1 MERIAAGGMGEVF
14 RAHDAVL
21 AREVAIKVL
30 HRTLA
35 GDAGFIDRFRR
46 EARAAASLNHPNI
59 VHVHDW
65 GAVDGVYF
73 MVMEYVR
80 GESLREILNDHGL
93 LAPAQAADVLL
104 QVLAALEHAH
114 RQGIVHRDV
123 KPENVIVTR
132 EGVAKVADFGLARAY
147 ADSRATQAGTVSGT
161 VQYLAPEQLQGEPAD
176 PRTDLYSLGIVAFEL
191 LTGRTPF
198 NAETSMAIAYK
209 HIRDRV
215 PPPSSRV
222 PTVPRA
228 LDGWVASMTERARE
242 LRPES
247 AEEARRDLTNE
258 TAALPSARPLASL
271 VRVAPDPAAEP
282 GAEAATTVTIPGAR
296 VKGGRRRHMRS
307 AFGVFAALLALAGAA
322 WGAWTYLVPH
332 SVEVPQVVGLSLA
345 DAQAKLA
352 DTDLTVRVGEG
363 VYSMKVPEGAVVRMR
378 PEPGATLKKG
388 AQVTLIPS
396 LGPPPVPVP
405 DLTNM
410 TLADAKAALAKAHL
424 TLAATITRE
433 YSDTIPVDHVIT
445 QSVAATDE
453 APRGSEIAV
462 TLSKGQAPIPVPK
475 VAGMSEEKASS
486 LLSTA
491 GFVVKRSTDYSDT
504 VPRGDVISQAPAAK
518 STLQPGQAVTIVVS
532 LGPKTFQIQSFVGMS
547 ETEAVAAIRALGLV
561 PAVLPVPGATGH
573 TVVSQL
579 PAAGSTVKAG
589 QTITIYVA

>member
-1 MERIAAGGMGEVF
+1 MGEVF

-35 GDAGFIDRFRR
+35 GDSGFIDRFRR

-59 VHVHDW
+59 IHVHDW

-80 GESLREILNDHGL
+80 GESLREILNENGL
-93 LAPAQAADVLL
+93 LAPAQAADVLI

-123 KPENVIVTR
+123 KPENVMITR

-147 ADSRATQAGTVSGT
+147 ADSRATQAGAVSGT

-215 PPPSSRV
+215 PPPSSKV
-222 PTVPRA
+222 PAVPPG
-228 LDGWVASMTERARE
+228 LDGWVASMTEKARE

-247 AEEARRDLTNE
+247 AEEARRDLMNE
-258 TAALPSARPLASL
+258 AVTLPAARPLASL
-271 VRVAPDPAAEP
+271 VRTAPDAAVESTAPAAD
-282 GAEAATTVTIPGAR
+282 TVTIPGAR
-296 VKGGRRRHMRS
+296 TARRKRRFRWW
-307 AFGVFAALLALAGAA
+307 FGAFAALLALAGAA
-322 WGAWTYLVPH
+322 WSAWTYLVPH
-332 SVEVPQVVGLSLA
+332 NVEVPQLVGLSIS
-345 DAQAKLA
+345 DAQARLVGDGLTARIA
-352 DTDLTVRVGEG
+352 DG
-363 VYSMKVPEGAVVRMR
+363 VYSMRVPKGGVVKMR
-378 PEPGATLKKG
+378 PPAGATLKKG
-388 AQVTLIPS
+388 EQVTLIPS

-410 TLADAKAALAKAHL
+410 TLAEAKAALWKARL
-424 TLAATITRE
+424 TLAPTVTRE
-433 YSDTIPVDHVIT
+433 YSDTIPADHVIT
-445 QSVAATDE
+445 QSVPATDE

-475 VAGMSEEKASS
+475 VIGMSEEKAAS

-491 GFVVKRSTDYSDT
+491 GFVVNRSTDYSDT
-504 VPRGDVISQAPAAK
+504 VPRGDVIDQSPAARSK
-518 STLQPGQAVTIVVS
+518 LQPGEAVTIVVS

-547 ETEAVAAIRALGLV
+547 EAEAVVAIRALGLV
-561 PAVLPVPGATGH
+561 PAVVPVPGGTGH

-579 PAAGSTVKAG
+579 PAVGSTVRAG

>member
-1 MERIAAGGMGEVF
+1 MERIASGGMGEVF

-30 HRTLA
+30 HRSLA

-80 GESLREILNDHGL
+80 GESLREILNENGL

-215 PPPSSRV
+215 PPPSSKV
-222 PTVPRA
+222 PAVPPG
-228 LDGWVASMTERARE
+228 LDGWVASMTEKARE

-247 AEEARRDLTNE
+247 AEEARRDLMNE
-258 TAALPSARPLASL
+258 VATLPVRAAARLDRSNRARCGRRAGGRGRDHRDDPGRAGPAQGS
-271 VRVAPDPAAEP
+271 VAPAGRSGCWPRCSRWPAQR
-282 GAEAATTVTIPGAR
+282 GAR
-296 VKGGRRRHMRS
+296 GRTSFRTASRFRKWSACPSPMRRR
-307 AFGVFAALLALAGAA
+307 G
-322 WGAWTYLVPH
+322 
-332 SVEVPQVVGLSLA
+332 
-345 DAQAKLA
+345 
-352 DTDLTVRVGEG
+352 
-363 VYSMKVPEGAVVRMR
+363 
-378 PEPGATLKKG
+378 
-388 AQVTLIPS
+388 
-396 LGPPPVPVP
+396 
-405 DLTNM
+405 
-410 TLADAKAALAKAHL
+410 
-424 TLAATITRE
+424 
-433 YSDTIPVDHVIT
+433 
-445 QSVAATDE
+445 
-453 APRGSEIAV
+453 
-462 TLSKGQAPIPVPK
+462 
-475 VAGMSEEKASS
+475 
-486 LLSTA
+486 
-491 GFVVKRSTDYSDT
+491 
-504 VPRGDVISQAPAAK
+504 
-518 STLQPGQAVTIVVS
+518 
-532 LGPKTFQIQSFVGMS
+532 
-547 ETEAVAAIRALGLV
+547 
-561 PAVLPVPGATGH
+561 
-573 TVVSQL
+573 
-579 PAAGSTVKAG
+579 
-589 QTITIYVA
+589 

>member
-1 MERIAAGGMGEVF
+1 VERIASGGMGEVF

-30 HRTLA
+30 HRSLA
-35 GDAGFIDRFRR
+35 GDGGFIDRFRR

-80 GESLREILNDHGL
+80 GESLREILNENGL

-215 PPPSSRV
+215 PPPSSKV
-222 PTVPRA
+222 PAVPPG

-247 AEEARRDLTNE
+247 AEEARRDLINE
-258 TAALPSARPLASL
+258 VATLPSSQPLASI
-271 VRVAPDPAAEP
+271 VRSAPDAGVEPA
-282 GAEAATTVTIPGAR
+282 GEAATTVTIPGAPT
-296 VKGGRRRHMRS
+296 RRKHRRS
-307 AFGVFAALLALAGAA
+307 RRAFGVLAVLLTLAAAA
-322 WGAWTYLVPH
+322 WGAWTYLLPH
-332 SVEVPQVVGLSLA
+332 SVEVPQVVGLSIS
-345 DAQAKLA
+345 DAQARL
-352 DTDLTVRVGEG
+352 TDDGLTVRMGGG
-363 VYSMKVPEGAVVRMR
+363 VYSMRVPKDAVVRMR
-378 PEPGATLKKG
+378 PQAGATLKKG
-388 AQVTLIPS
+388 TQVTLIPS

-410 TLADAKAALAKAHL
+410 SLAEAKAALAKAHL

-445 QSVAATDE
+445 QSVPATDE

-475 VAGMSEEKASS
+475 VVGMSEEKAAS

-504 VPRGDVISQAPAAK
+504 VPRGDVIGQAPAPK
-518 STLQPGQAVTIVVS
+518 SKLQPGQAVTIVVS
-532 LGPKTFQIQSFVGMS
+532 LGPKTFQIQSFLGMS

-579 PAAGSTVKAG
+579 PGAGSTVKAG